1 MKQNNNPILY
11 AEYESAFIAFIKAE
25 YMLSLQELMGF
36 INSNDSDYE
45 NEIEYWTNQLIKT
58 NNNKLNEIKQYV
70 MTIDEISKE
79 IGNNLKELIK

>member
-1 MKQNNNPILY
+1 MKQNNNLILD

-25 YMLSLQELMGF
+25 YMLSVHELMAF
-36 INSNDSDYE
+36 INSDDTDYE
-45 NEIEYWTNQLIKT
+45 NEIEYWMNQLINT
-58 NNNKLNEIKQYV
+58 NDNKLNEIKQYV

>member
-1 MKQNNNPILY
+1 MKQNNNPILV

-58 NNNKLNEIKQYV
+58 NNNKLNEIKPQKIIYL
-70 MTIDEISKE
+70 SCKC
-79 IGNNLKELIK
+79 NLVSH

>member
-1 MKQNNNPILY
+1 MKQISNPILV

-45 NEIEYWTNQLIKT
+45 NELEYWTNQLIKT